1 MITLYTLGDSLA
13 LMLFKKFLLFVTKP
27 LIRLLNLDYTAMPMV
42 TWKVNKKIG
51 SLYDLSSASDKKIP

>member
-13 LMLFKKFLLFVTKP
+13 LILFKKFLLFVTKP

-42 TWKVNKKIG
+42 TWKENKKVV
-51 SLYDLSSASDKKIP
+51 LSMT